1 MPYKTSAANL
11 PKTYNTRIK
20 HPSKKNLLMNFE
32 EIYKQYYQRVY
43 RLCVGYLNDKDWAK
57 DVAQE
62 TFITVWQQLEKFR
75 DESSIGTW
83 IFRIASN
90 QCLRQIEKE
99 KRMPKDQI
107 LKDYEDKTANSIEF
121 KTAFLYKC
129 IAELPESDRL
139 IISLELEDVNQNE
152 IASILGLSE
161 ANVRVKIHRIKEKLS
176 EKFKAFEE

>member
-1 MPYKTSAANL
+1 
-11 PKTYNTRIK
+11 
-20 HPSKKNLLMNFE
+20 MNFE

-43 RLCVGYLNDKDWAK
+43 RLCMGYLNDKDWAK

-62 TFITVWQQLEKFR
+62 TFITIWQQLGKFKN
-75 DESSIGTW
+75 ESAIGTW

-99 KRMPKDQI
+99 KRMPKGQMP
-107 LKDYEDKTANSIEF
+107 KEQEDKTSNSIEA

-129 IAELPESDRL
+129 ISELPESERL
-139 IISLELEDVNQNE
+139 IISLELEDINQSE

-161 ANVRVKIHRIKEKLS
+161 ANVRVKIHRIKGKLS
-176 EKFKAFEE
+176 EKFNMCEEWMQN